1 MTLYLPGGGHPEDTD
16 LDGDQD
22 KDTLLFIMGFPRKLE
37 IGKMALQQKRM
48 TSVIEPALRGLED
61 FIADLLLSAI
71 NMICQIGSLV
81 QLVLPNRRENENFLG
96 KNELRNSLICVWR
109 LQT

>member
-1 MTLYLPGGGHPEDTD
+1 MALYLPGGGHSEDTN

-22 KDTLLFIMGFPRKLE
+22 KGTTLLFIMGLTRKLE

-61 FIADLLLSAI
+61 FTANLLLSAVRYVRLDLWS
-71 NMICQIGSLV
+71 SLC
-81 QLVLPNRRENENFLG
+81 FLTG
-96 KNELRNSLICVWR
+96 EKMRNSRGKIN
-109 LQT
+109 